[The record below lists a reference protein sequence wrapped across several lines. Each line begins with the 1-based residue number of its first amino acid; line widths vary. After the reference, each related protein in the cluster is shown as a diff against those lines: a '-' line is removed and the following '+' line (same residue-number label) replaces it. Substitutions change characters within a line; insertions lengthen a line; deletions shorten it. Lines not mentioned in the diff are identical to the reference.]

1 MNELYT
7 EIEQVQSS
15 AWQSPW
21 LAIDCQTRL
30 WVIMLNTAKKEKH
43 TNSYKGVF
51 DSIRADLNI
60 MYNQQHFIF
69 NIYLKFGSFFP
80 KHALLTNLI

>member
-1 MNELYT
+1 
-7 EIEQVQSS
+7 
-15 AWQSPW
+15 
-21 LAIDCQTRL
+21 
-30 WVIMLNTAKKEKH
+30 MLNTVKKEKH

-51 DSIRADLNI
+51 DSIRADLNV
-60 MYNQQHFIF
+60 MYNQQQFIV